1 MWKTYFAQG
10 NKIGAIMKFL
20 KSVFAEMKL
29 VSWPTLKENRHDTWV
44 VISTTVMFAVYLGL
58 LDWAFGSLMTS
69 IF

>member
-1 MWKTYFAQG
+1 M
-10 NKIGAIMKFL
+10 MKFL